1 MHGSEL
7 VLNDS
12 ANVGSVHCSRGQG
25 DILYACFS
33 IDKCLVFGLQ
43 VIQYTMYNLVKKPFM
58 FQSSMVCRHEFYHL
72 NTNTE
77 TNEIQS
83 DTYISESAAT

>member
-1 MHGSEL
+1 MHVSEL
-7 VLNDS
+7 VWNDS
-12 ANVGSVHCSRGQG
+12 ANVGSIHCSRGCG

-43 VIQYTMYNLVKKPFM
+43 LTQYTTYNLLKKPFM
-58 FQSSMVCRHEFYHL
+58 FHSSMVGRCEFYHL

-77 TNEIQS
+77 TNEI
-83 DTYISESAAT
+83 